1 MMPKKLKLLPKVAT
15 KEIVN
20 GRIHACDANGRPCF
34 DLDNP
39 ERVVLTHDFRAYAP
53 ELHRG
58 ALGWTIPTD
67 SDGYTFARIAFD
79 AGPRLRLR
87 NFAVDRVP
95 VETAEAV
102 AAQIIAENRNTRF
115 DADRG
120 VAARYYQEFLAS
132 YGNTLSLASTIFG
145 GTGDQE
151 IYAFTYPSLVEIA
164 TLKGETVYPVKIG
177 YSKSGY
183 GGAGE
188 RIRSLITEKAGF
200 PEKPVVLLIFKT
212 WDGRKIEAQV
222 HRKLRAMGR
231 KAESLGREWFRTS
244 TAELR
249 DFIAGCEHPTLPDD
263 RILVGSDETIAEGFD
278 RAMKNGAVIEM
289 GLIPGQAAAMIRIRY
304 PDQEPKEP

>member
-1 MMPKKLKLLPKVAT
+1 MPKKLKLLPKVAT

-67 SDGYTFARIAFD
+67 SDGYTFTRIAFD

-87 NFAVDRVP
+87 NFTVDRIP
-95 VETAEAV
+95 PATAEAI

-115 DADRG
+115 DADQV
-120 VAARYYQEFLAS
+120 VAARHYQEFLAS
-132 YGNTLSLASTIFG
+132 YADTLSLGSTSFDG
-145 GTGDQE
+145 KGDQE
-151 IYAFTYPSLVEIA
+151 VYAFTYPSLVEIA
-164 TLKGETVYPVKIG
+164 TLKGEAVYPVKIG

-183 GGAGE
+183 GGAVE
-188 RIRSLITEKAGF
+188 RIRSLITEKVGF
-200 PEKPVVLLIFKT
+200 PEKPAVLLVFKT
-212 WDGRKIEAQV
+212 WDGRKIETQV

-249 DFIAGCEHPTLPDD
+249 DLIAGCEHPTLPDD
-263 RILVGSDETIAEGFD
+263 RILVGSDEILAEGFD
-278 RAMKNGAVIEM
+278 KLLRDGAVIEM
-289 GLIPGQAAAMIRIRY
+289 GLIPGHAAARVRIRY

>member
-1 MMPKKLKLLPKVAT
+1 MPKNLKPLPKVAT
-15 KEIVN
+15 REIVN

-34 DLDNP
+34 DLDNS
-39 ERVVLTHDFRAYAP
+39 ERVVLTHDFRAYEP

-67 SDGYTFARIAFD
+67 SDGYTFTRIAFD

-95 VETAEAV
+95 VEIAEV
-102 AAQIIAENRNTRF
+102 IAAEIIAKNRNTRF
-115 DADRG
+115 DADRV
-120 VAARYYQEFLAS
+120 VAARYHQQFLAS
-132 YGNTLSLASTIFG
+132 YGDTLSLASTNFD

-151 IYAFTYPSLVEIA
+151 VYAFTYPSLVEIA
-164 TLKGETVYPVKIG
+164 TLKGEVVYPVKIG

-183 GGAGE
+183 GGAIE

-200 PEKPVVLLIFKT
+200 PEKPAVLLVFKT
-212 WDGRKIEAQV
+212 WDGRKIETQV
-222 HRKLRAMGR
+222 HRRLRSMGR

-249 DFIAGCEHPTLPDD
+249 DLLAGCEHPPLPDD
-263 RILVGSDETIAEGFD
+263 RILVGSDESIAEGFD
-278 RAMKNGAVIEM
+278 KVMRDGAVIEM
-289 GLIPGQAAAMIRIRY
+289 GLVPGQAAAIMRIRY
-304 PDQEPKEP
+304 PAQQAEEP